1 MAKKKRIAMKRG
13 QTVEELE
20 AQEASQ
26 KGSTERLWKKISKYM
41 DIDPGSK
48 VDAKY
53 LVSTN

>member
-1 MAKKKRIAMKRG
+1 MKRG